1 MKRSAPSSQRTG
13 QPRWVQLAEKAMKLS
28 SVTRRSQTPLFAVTP
43 AQGSDE
49 GSVTVTATVF
59 PIWKSSGLPIVTHS
73 RGTFRKNGAT
83 INPTTGTAT
92 IAVQS
97 PTRPME
103 SFSRKRRLLIS
114 SAVSVGGTEY
124 DSLRLVFMANFRNLT
139 GKRCDEEDNP
149 DQPND
154 PGGDQAP
161 KDKGDSHG
169 QPGRK
174 VSWVRQR
181 RTRQHLPAR
190 WHRVRMLA

>member
-13 QPRWVQLAEKAMKLS
+13 QPRWVQLAEKAIKLS

-73 RGTFRKNGAT
+73 RGTFRKKGAT
-83 INPTTGTAT
+83 INPTNGTPT

-103 SFSRKRRLLIS
+103 SFSKNRRRLIS
-114 SAVSVGGTEY
+114 SAVSVGGTED
-124 DSLRLVFMANFRNLT
+124 DSLRFVFMANFLNPT
-139 GKRCDEEDNP
+139 GKRCDEEDNT
-149 DQPND
+149 DQPNN
-154 PGGDQAP
+154 PGGDQP
-161 KDKGDSHG
+161 PEEKGHSH
-169 QPGRK
+169 
-174 VSWVRQR
+174 S
-181 RTRQHLPAR
+181 
-190 WHRVRMLA
+190 

>member
-83 INPTTGTAT
+83 MNPIKGTPIIALQRPINA
-92 IAVQS
+92 I
-97 PTRPME
+97 E
-103 SFSRKRRLLIS
+103 SFSKKRRRLIS
-114 SAVSVGGTEY
+114 SGVSANGAGDDSGRLGIMTKVG
-124 DSLRLVFMANFRNLT
+124 
-139 GKRCDEEDNP
+139 
-149 DQPND
+149 D
-154 PGGDQAP
+154 P
-161 KDKGDSHG
+161 
-169 QPGRK
+169 
-174 VSWVRQR
+174 
-181 RTRQHLPAR
+181 TRQGWDQEDDADEPNHPR
-190 WHRVRMLA
+190 GD

>member
-13 QPRWVQLAEKAMKLS
+13 QQRWVQLAEKAMKLS

-59 PIWKSSGLPIVTHS
+59 PTWNSSDLPIVTHS

-83 INPTTGTAT
+83 INPTIGTPT

-114 SAVSVGGTEY
+114 PAVSVGDTED
-124 DSLRLVFMANFRNLT
+124 DSRRLVFMANFRNQT
-139 GKRCDEEDNP
+139 GTRCDEEDKT
-149 DQPND
+149 DQPNH
-154 PGGDQAP
+154 PRSDQP
-161 KDKGDSHG
+161 PEEEGHSH
-169 QPGRK
+169 
-174 VSWVRQR
+174 S
-181 RTRQHLPAR
+181 
-190 WHRVRMLA
+190 

>member
-73 RGTFRKNGAT
+73 RGTFRNNGAT
-83 INPTTGTAT
+83 INPTNGKPT

-97 PTRPME
+97 PIRPME

-114 SAVSVGGTEY
+114 SAVSVGGTED
-124 DSLRLVFMANFRNLT
+124 DSLRFVFMANFRNPT
-139 GKRCDEEDNP
+139 GKRCGKEDNT

-161 KDKGDSHG
+161 KDKGGSHG
-169 QPGRK
+169 QASREIGWTWER
-174 VSWVRQR
+174 
-181 RTRQHLPAR
+181 L
-190 WHRVRMLA
+190 